1 MEKRNPAARS
11 ARGRGVAL
19 SVAVALVAV
28 AACWSPLLQSVA
40 SAQAL
45 YELPR
50 IEGDYDIE
58 ELKRLIDAARE
69 SGFTEEQIREI
80 TVEDEDGN
88 VINAWEFLQEHE
100 RRRRAEAERIA
111 AERARVYLTPH
122 DVISE
127 LDANQPGDINSLR
140 EKMLFV
146 E

>member
-1 MEKRNPAARS
+1 MDKRNPVEHS
-11 ARGRGVAL
+11 ARGRGIAL
-19 SVAVALVAV
+19 SVAAALVAA
-28 AACWSPLLQSVA
+28 AACWSPLLQTVA

-50 IEGDYDIE
+50 IAGDYDIE
-58 ELKRLIDAARE
+58 ELKRLIDAAQE

-127 LDANQPGDINSLR
+127 LDANQPGDIDSLR

>member
-1 MEKRNPAARS
+1 MENRNPAARS
-11 ARGRGVAL
+11 ARGRGIAL
-19 SVAVALVAV
+19 SVAVALVAA

-58 ELKRLIDAARE
+58 ELKRLIDAAQE

-88 VINAWEFLQEHE
+88 AINAWEFLQEHE

-127 LDANQPGDINSLR
+127 LDANQPGDIDSLR